1 VRQDPIQIKVIEKD
15 EGRSVF
21 KASLPVESVL
31 NPSGRV
37 DEWLSN
43 IEKKY
48 TQTIHACR
56 KILKKP
62 KSRKRIDPEVYWMVG
77 DLILK
82 FMKDLERTP
91 FYLCRKYVFFARDL
105 GLSETSIYKIV
116 RFRKKYSDKRLIDP
130 ALPWSLYREGKI

>member
-1 VRQDPIQIKVIEKD
+1 MRQDPIQIKVIERD

-31 NPSGRV
+31 NPSGKV

-48 TQTIHACR
+48 TQTIYECR
-56 KILKKP
+56 KILRKP
-62 KSRKRIDPEVYWMVG
+62 KSRKRIDPEVYWRVG

-91 FYLCRKYVFFARDL
+91 FYLCRKYAFFARDL

-116 RFRKKYSDKRLIDP
+116 RFRKKYPDKRLIDP
-130 ALPWSLYREGKI
+130 ALPWNLYREGKI